1 MPTWRRSCSSIC
13 TAPFAAGNLAEAA
26 RLQALVDPLRQTFGL
41 HTFPAVI
48 KEAMS
53 MIGYPAGPVPQA
65 RGTMPHEARQNL
77 AAVLQKLR
85 DENCLPPETAAS
97 VRA

>member
-1 MPTWRRSCSSIC
+1 MAPKLFADLYGAWR
-13 TAPFAAGNLAEAA
+13 AGDLARAE

-53 MIGYPAGPVPQA
+53 MIGYPAGPCRKPV
-65 RGTMPHEARQNL
+65 GTMPDEARQTL

-85 DENCLPPETAAS
+85 DENYLPPETAAS